1 MQIHATKMHNYDLFI
16 KIYMFFG
23 ALRLSDMFCPDK
35 QHLAPAVYS
44 SSLTPSRA
52 SFILIS
58 SFLASQ
64 YVAMQTNT

>member
-16 KIYMFFG
+16 KLYLFFRCTG
-23 ALRLSDMFCPDK
+23 VFGYA
-35 QHLAPAVYS
+35 AVYS

-64 YVAMQTNT
+64 YVATQTNT